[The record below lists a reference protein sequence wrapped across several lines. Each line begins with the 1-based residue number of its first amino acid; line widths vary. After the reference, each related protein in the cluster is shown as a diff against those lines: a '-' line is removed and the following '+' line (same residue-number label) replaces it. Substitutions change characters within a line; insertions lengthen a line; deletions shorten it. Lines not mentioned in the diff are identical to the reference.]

1 MGGRG
6 SMKRCNAT
14 TSRLQG
20 GVFDNGAN
28 IGIVFAIGGRGKS
41 PLNPPWIM
49 HTPRGRREDVVEVA
63 RYLWEGERNRW
74 EISKGVVAK
83 SSKNVIKL
91 ST

>member
-1 MGGRG
+1 
-6 SMKRCNAT
+6 
-14 TSRLQG
+14 
-20 GVFDNGAN
+20 
-28 IGIVFAIGGRGKS
+28 
-41 PLNPPWIM
+41 M
-49 HTPRGRREDVVEVA
+49 HTPVGRQEDMVQVA